1 MCEGESLSSRAEAE
15 TGGGNQQNV
24 TNQSLTRRRDDDHMT
39 ANPRLTHLLE
49 LADKGPALRAALAEE
64 VAALL
69 MDWPAD
75 CPAEMRPVF
84 ENLLSKTAREV
95 DADTRARLR
104 VQLFADRQLA
114 ARLLP
119 REQNPVT
126 PLLETARNG
135 GNVAAALAVLLG
147 VDEARAQEIL
157 GDASGQALALACKG
171 AGLNRA
177 AYSTLALLALPHG
190 ENPAARLAAHDS
202 VTTLEAARTL
212 RAWRGVLLPAA
223 AE

>member
-1 MCEGESLSSRAEAE
+1 
-15 TGGGNQQNV
+15 
-24 TNQSLTRRRDDDHMT
+24 MT

-69 MDWPAD
+69 VEWPAD

-84 ENLLSKTAREV
+84 ENLLAKTAREV

-104 VQLFADRQLA
+104 VQLYADRALA
-114 ARLLP
+114 ARVLP
-119 REQNPVT
+119 KERNPVM
-126 PLLETARNG
+126 PVIEAARNG
-135 GNVAAALAVLLG
+135 EAVAPVLVSLLG
-147 VDEARAQEIL
+147 LEESRIHEIL
-157 GDASGQALALACKG
+157 ADESGQSLAIAAKG

-177 AYSTLALLALPHG
+177 AYSTLALLALPPCAD
-190 ENPAARLAAHDS
+190 PAARLAAHDA

-212 RAWRGVLLPAA
+212 RTWRAAPLAAA